1 MQFWTL
7 LNLHK
12 PILIGFSTLSNQTS
26 TADQPSLPSHLI
38 SKSLDEDMDAESPT
52 FRGTSVNLTT
62 GKTSQPYQPKPSTNP
77 SEQTNQSQRRGPI
90 SPESLQGGSNQQF
103 HQIQFT

>member
-26 TADQPSLPSHLI
+26 TADQPSLPFHLI

-52 FRGTSVNLTT
+52 FRGTRVNLTPA
-62 GKTSQPYQPKPSTNP
+62 KLHNH
-77 SEQTNQSQRRGPI
+77 TNQNSQLNLLSKQTKRQRREPI
-90 SPESLQGGSNQQF
+90 SESLQGGSNQQF